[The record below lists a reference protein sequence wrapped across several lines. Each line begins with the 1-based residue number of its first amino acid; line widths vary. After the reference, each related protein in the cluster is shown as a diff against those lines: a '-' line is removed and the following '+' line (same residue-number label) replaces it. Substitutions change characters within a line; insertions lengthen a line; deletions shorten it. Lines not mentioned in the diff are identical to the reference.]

1 MCEASSTHLWLMWP
15 LVHGQRLQPVV
26 LLVLFHR
33 VTPTHAWQHGNVL
46 CMTYTVKVD
55 IEVNGITRILLYII
69 PSIDHHLQETIPG
82 IQYCVKTACIK
93 LFTTHYIH
101 VCACTAALW
110 PSTTCGTLIAFYTVA
125 SSTISINQ
133 INERMR
139 PSMSAY
145 KRDVCNNWTVRPF
158 PLTHACL

>member
-1 MCEASSTHLWLMWP
+1 MCHMTDWIVSHDVLIGACDVQMGIFTSRSFTVLMWP

-26 LLVLFHR
+26 LFVLFHR

-101 VCACTAALW
+101 VCACTAAL
-110 PSTTCGTLIAFYTVA
+110 
-125 SSTISINQ
+125 
-133 INERMR
+133 
-139 PSMSAY
+139 
-145 KRDVCNNWTVRPF
+145 
-158 PLTHACL
+158 